1 MRRLWLS
8 AAIVLAGALAAPAAE
23 PALPV
28 FTDVTEQAGIQ
39 FKHSY
44 GDVELKNIV
53 QGTGAGALLFD
64 YDGDGWLDIYLV
76 CGRWQKDVSGNRGRH
91 LRGKLA
97 NKLYHNNRDGTF
109 TDVTEKAGV
118 AGKHFACGASAA
130 DYDGDGHVDLYVLC
144 YGPNELYH
152 NNGDGTFTDVS
163 KKSGLDDPRWGVA
176 AGWFD
181 YNNDGKLDVYVVN
194 YLAYDPRP
202 IPYFAP
208 DGYPGPLSYSP
219 QPHALYRNNGNGTFT
234 DVTKAAGMEGQGRGM
249 SLAIAD
255 LDGDGLL
262 DVYVTN
268 DAMANDFYRN
278 KGKGKFV
285 EEGILC
291 NLAFG
296 ENGQNVSSMGPIV
309 GDVDRDGRL
318 DVFVPALKYG
328 SLHMNRPTQK
338 GGTYFADETR
348 EAGLAVIVGQYAGWG
363 AAFFDYDN
371 DGYLDFFQANGDA
384 HHEYREEAVLCR
396 NDGKGKFIDVAKQS
410 GDYFHHKYVGRG
422 LAVGDFDNDGDLDL
436 LVVNLNDSPRLLRND
451 GGNKINHWL
460 TVIARLP
467 NGKSDA
473 VGALVTVTTGSL
485 RQIQYVGL
493 AQGYMSQSDPRA
505 HFGLGKAK
513 QADSVEIRW
522 PDGRTTRLK
531 DVPADQF
538 LKVVQPAK

>member
-1 MRRLWLS
+1 MRRVWLP
-8 AAIVLAGALAAPAAE
+8 AAIVLAGVLAGPTAPAAE
-23 PALPV
+23 PQLPV
-28 FTDVTEQAGIQ
+28 FTDVTEQAGIK

-53 QGTGAGALLFD
+53 QGTGAGGMLFD

-91 LRGKLA
+91 LRGKLT
-97 NKLYHNNRDGTF
+97 NKLYRNNRDGTF

-118 AGKHFACGASAA
+118 AGKHYACGASAA
-130 DYDGDGHVDLYVLC
+130 DYDGDGHLDLYVLC

-163 KKSGLDDPRWGVA
+163 EKSGLADPRWSVA

-181 YNNDGKLDVYVVN
+181 YNHDGKLDVYVVN
-194 YLAYDPRP
+194 YLTYDPKY
-202 IPYFAP
+202 IPFFPP
-208 DGYPGPLSYSP
+208 DGYPGPLSYST
-219 QPHALYRNNGNGTFT
+219 QPHALYRNNGDGTFT
-234 DVTKAAGMEGQGRGM
+234 DVTKEAGMDGEGRGM
-249 SLAIAD
+249 SLAVAD

-278 KGKGKFV
+278 LGKGRFV
-285 EEGILC
+285 EEGLLC
-291 NLAFG
+291 GLAFG
-296 ENGQNVSSMGPIV
+296 ENGQGVSSMGPII

-318 DVFVPALKYG
+318 DVFVPALRYG
-328 SLHMNRPTQK
+328 SLHINRGKFFEDRT
-338 GGTYFADETR
+338 AA
-348 EAGLAVIVGQYAGWG
+348 AGLAVIVGQYAGWG

-396 NDGKGKFIDVAKQS
+396 NDGKGKFVDVAKQS
-410 GDYFHHKYVGRG
+410 GDYFHRKYVGRG
-422 LAVGDFDNDGDLDL
+422 AAFGDFDNDGDVDL

-451 GGNKINHWL
+451 GGSKLNHWL
-460 TVIARLP
+460 SVIAKLP

-473 VGALVTVTTGSL
+473 VGALVTATTGSL
-485 RQIQYVGL
+485 KQIQHVGL
-493 AQGYMSQSDPRA
+493 AQGYMSQSDPRP

-513 QADSVEIRW
+513 QADSVEVRW
-522 PDGRTTRLK
+522 PDGRTTLLK
-531 DVPADQF
+531 EVRADQF
-538 LKVVQPAK
+538 LTVVEPAK